1 MSNLLCQSVAALG
14 KDKDSKQ
21 ETAKMKTAK
30 SKPRVTKK
38 VGRSGKK
45 KPANNKLRVTK
56 KVPRSGGKK
65 TTKRKRRVTA
75 GEAAA
80 VSAGCG
86 LKSPRTQRRAAFQK
100 ALIRI
105 RQCLND

>member
-1 MSNLLCQSVAALG
+1 MG

-21 ETAKMKTAK
+21 ETAKMKTV
-30 SKPRVTKK
+30 RRT
-38 VGRSGKK
+38 GNK
-45 KPANNKLRVTK
+45 KPANKLRVMK
-56 KVPRSGGKK
+56 KMPRSGGKK
-65 TTKRKRRVTA
+65 TTKRKRRVRA